1 MCVIFK
7 IELTSSIAYIWKFVN
22 SERNYVRRKRG
33 NKMAKIVVSYKIFP
47 SDINVDFGK
56 LKQTI
61 EKNLPADVEV
71 YGYGIEPIA
80 FGLNALIAHLILPE
94 DKSGILENLE
104 ENLKNIPEI
113 SQIQTVMVRRTH

>member
-1 MCVIFK
+1 
-7 IELTSSIAYIWKFVN
+7 
-22 SERNYVRRKRG
+22 
-33 NKMAKIVVSYKIFP
+33 MAKIVVSYKIFP
-47 SDINVDFGK
+47 SDINVNFEK

-61 EKNLPADVEV
+61 EKSLPTDVEV

-80 FGLNALIAHLILPE
+80 FGLNTLIAHLILPE

-104 ENLKNIPEI
+104 EYLKNIPEI

>member
-1 MCVIFK
+1 
-7 IELTSSIAYIWKFVN
+7 
-22 SERNYVRRKRG
+22 
-33 NKMAKIVVSYKIFP
+33 MAKIVVSYKIFP
-47 SDINVDFGK
+47 SDVNVDFEK

-61 EKNLPADVEV
+61 EKSLPADVEV

-94 DKSGILENLE
+94 GILENLE
-104 ENLKNIPEI
+104 EYLKNIPEI